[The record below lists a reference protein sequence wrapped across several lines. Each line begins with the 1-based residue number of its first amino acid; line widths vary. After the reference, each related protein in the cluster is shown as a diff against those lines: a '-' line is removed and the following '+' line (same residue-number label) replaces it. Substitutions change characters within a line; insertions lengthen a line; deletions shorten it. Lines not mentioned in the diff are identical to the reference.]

1 MNKNVRDKRLNTIL
15 SKKILHLV
23 VNTGNTIE
31 MQKALAT
38 PIPPYI
44 YFAGE
49 HTIPEFI
56 GSVHGAYISGE
67 RAAQKITQGTVNPTS
82 TVTSNTVTVSTASA
96 LCKTY
101 TWVALSLTV
110 FILNRE
116 P

>member
-82 TVTSNTVTVSTASA
+82 TTNTVTVSTASA